1 MKSEL
6 TCNRVFGFRE
16 LALFCSG
23 FVMISG
29 CKKFWGNPTME
40 SAATLAVREPEAG
53 YLPQL
58 ELPESTAAA
67 VPLDGAAGYV
77 DIRGVGD
84 SAWSGLRA
92 AHAPRSEFG
101 AHLKKFDPSGKILR
115 GDLNFINWESAVG
128 LNCNSYFNVDY
139 AFLSDPAAITDAHKH
154 GFNLFGLANNHSEDC
169 RSGVDPQSHQVAGAV
184 ATQRFM
190 QDVAASSPILW
201 HGVGANRSQLV
212 QPSKLTFTVKG
223 RRIVVSFVS
232 VAFQG
237 WDCVESTCEANVSSL
252 FENAKNSDADLRIL
266 SLHSQGHDAFLRGRV
281 WAERFIKEFSG
292 DVVFAHGPHTWAGV
306 KVLKKKNGNLGV
318 VFHGLGNFL
327 HNQVAPNPDNM
338 IGRVLLDIETLQ
350 PKQVQSIPVLNN
362 AYHVDV
368 TLASPA
374 KQLPQANFRWKR
386 AELSAH
392 RPVHAGFAQ
401 LP

>member
-1 MKSEL
+1 MRTGL
-6 TCNRVFGFRE
+6 NHNRVLGC
-16 LALFCSG
+16 LGTALVLSG
-23 FVMISG
+23 GLLISG
-29 CKKFWGNPTME
+29 CKKFWGKPTTE
-40 SAATLAVREPEAG
+40 SADTLAVREPESG

-58 ELPESTAAA
+58 ALPEVTATA
-67 VPLDGAAGYV
+67 VPLDSTDGYL

-92 AHAPRSEFG
+92 THAPRSEFG
-101 AHLKKFDPSGKILR
+101 SHLKKFDPSGKILR

-128 LNCNSYFNVDY
+128 VKCNSYFNVDY
-139 AFLSDPAAITDAHKH
+139 AFLSDPSAITDAYKH

-169 RSGVDPQSHQVAGAV
+169 RSAVDPQSNQVPGAV

-190 QDVAASSPILW
+190 QGVSASNPILW
-201 HGVGANRSQLV
+201 HGVGENRSQLV
-212 QPSKLTFTVKG
+212 QPATQAFTVKG

-237 WDCVESTCEANVSSL
+237 WDCVESTCEVNVKAL
-252 FENAKNSDADLRIL
+252 FENAKKSNADLRIL

-281 WAERFIKEFSG
+281 WAEKFITEFSG

-306 KVLKKKNGNLGV
+306 KVLKKNDGNLGV

-338 IGRVLLDIETLQ
+338 IGRVLLDLQTLH

-362 AYHVDV
+362 AYAVDV
-368 TLASPA
+368 TLASPT

-386 AELSAH
+386 AELRSD
-392 RPVHAGFAQ
+392 RSVHVGFAQ